1 MQGLTWEGWGK
12 VVLRAPSFHRE
23 EFEEAVWLGV
33 ADLALNPDPGCVTL
47 SRSLDGDTFP
57 VPRVL
62 YRFDET
68 VYVFSRCVWQA
79 CNALGLCQ
87 RARQFAFYLGVGK
100 ETLGSG
106 RQ

>member
-68 VYVFSRCVWQA
+68 FYMFSRRAAGLQCA
-79 CNALGLCQ
+79 GALSESKTVCL
-87 RARQFAFYLGVGK
+87 L
-100 ETLGSG
+100 SG
-106 RQ
+106 RGKGDPGKW